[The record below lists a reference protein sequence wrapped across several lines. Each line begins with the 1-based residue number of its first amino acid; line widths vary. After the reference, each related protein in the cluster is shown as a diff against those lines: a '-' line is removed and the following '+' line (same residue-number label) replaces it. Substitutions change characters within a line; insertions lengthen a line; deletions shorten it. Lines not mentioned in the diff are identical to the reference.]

1 MATAE
6 TVDLGPAHPPKAES
20 IEVFNKIHVDLKKA
34 LQHKRH
40 ETNKHEPQYFQAV
53 ANLSDQQLTN
63 FSSYAD
69 EMAWFT
75 ADDLKEV
82 RVATAAYGKHILGKV
97 LIPDSDPMHSFPEKP
112 SDAYFM
118 FRAFVP
124 GDADTATLHC
134 IRMDEEERP
143 DGDKVF
149 KAIFHQ
155 NDPIVW
161 FDI

>member
-6 TVDLGPAHPPKAES
+6 TVNLGPAHPPKAES

-40 ETNKHEPQYFQAV
+40 EATKHEPQYFQGV
-53 ANLSDQQLTN
+53 SNLSDQQLTN
-63 FSSYAD
+63 FSS
-69 EMAWFT
+69 
-75 ADDLKEV
+75 DDLKEV
-82 RVATAAYGKHILGKV
+82 RVATTAYGKHIFGKV

-124 GDADTATLHC
+124 GDADTASLHS

>member
-6 TVDLGPAHPPKAES
+6 TVNLGPAHPPKADS
-20 IEVFNKIHVDLKKA
+20 IEVFDKIHVDLKKA

-40 ETNKHEPQYFQAV
+40 DAMT
-53 ANLSDQQLTN
+53 
-63 FSSYAD
+63 
-69 EMAWFT
+69 
-75 ADDLKEV
+75 DDLKEV
-82 RVATAAYGKHILGKV
+82 RVATTAYGKHILGKV

-124 GDADTATLHC
+124 GDADTATLHS

-149 KAIFHQ
+149 KAIYHQ